1 MAASKIE
8 WTEETWNPIT
18 GCSKCSA
25 GCQHCY
31 AEIFAKRLQAMG
43 NERYKDAFKVTVH
56 RDLFEKPLDWKKPKM
71 IFVNS
76 MSDIFHEDIPEQD
89 ILDLFDVMNRATW
102 HTFQVLTKRADRM
115 VELSDRINWTD
126 NIWMG
131 VSVENS
137 DALNRCEQLKE
148 TGAKIKFVSAEPL
161 LESISDI
168 DLTGIDWLIVGGES
182 GAGSRPME
190 KEWVIELRDK
200 AEDSDV
206 AFFFKQWGGTRKKK
220 AGIDL
225 DGKQYKAYPKL
236 KKRKE

>member
-18 GCSKCSA
+18 GCTKCSA
-25 GCQHCY
+25 GCLHCY
-31 AEIFAKRLQAMG
+31 AETFAKRLQAMG
-43 NERYKDAFKVTVH
+43 NERYKNAFQVTVH
-56 RDLFEKPLDWKKPKM
+56 RDIFERPLEWQKPKM

-89 ILDLFDVMNRATW
+89 ILDLFDVMNRANW

-115 VELSDRINWTD
+115 LELSDSINWTD

-131 VSVENS
+131 VSVENR
-137 DALNRCEQLKE
+137 DAIDRCERLKQ

-161 LESISDI
+161 LESIVDI
-168 DLTGIDWLIVGGES
+168 DLDGIDWLIVGGES
-182 GAGSRPME
+182 GAGSRPMDE
-190 KEWVIELRDK
+190 EWVIELRDK
-200 AEDSDV
+200 AKENEV

-220 AGIDL
+220 AGSL
-225 DGKQYKAYPKL
+225 LQGKYYKQYPKL
-236 KKRKE
+236 KKRR

>member
-1 MAASKIE
+1 
-8 WTEETWNPIT
+8 
-18 GCSKCSA
+18 
-25 GCQHCY
+25 
-31 AEIFAKRLQAMG
+31 MG

-56 RDLFEKPLDWKKPKM
+56 RDLFEKPMEWKKPKM

-115 VELSDRINWTD
+115 VELSDKINWTD

-131 VSVENS
+131 VSVEDK
-137 DALNRCEQLKE
+137 DAIDRCEKLKQ

-161 LESISDI
+161 LESIAEINLD
-168 DLTGIDWLIVGGES
+168 GIDWLIVGGES
-182 GAGSRPME
+182 GAGSRLMDE
-190 KEWVIELRDK
+190 SWVIELRDK
-200 AEDSDV
+200 AKEEKV

-220 AGIDL
+220 AGSL
-225 DGKQYKAYPKL
+225 LQGKSYKQYPKL
-236 KKRKE
+236 KKKK